1 MIPVKLMMSKSD
13 NKKVKNK
20 VLLTSQIY
28 TEFYPDDVKT
38 DKIECAY
45 YQKALKTVYENTN
58 RIIFGDLT
66 DGSNPTYS
74 RVGVVNYD
82 VFRRVKEDSESV
94 KRELIYRVDK
104 AGDRYRLVAGKYCG
118 YIGLKEKC
126 GKKNIQI
133 KIECGFSDRFFKR
146 ILDFCCGI
154 YVNDSPIGGAKTERS
169 IYSLLVQ
176 YMFLVSLRK
185 TINKGLPKK
194 YAVQRERGYDIKGN
208 VDIETYVNSDL
219 LAFDKK
225 ITSARSERVEIQ
237 PIIDVLYFALR
248 CCNTENSIL
257 PNLRKYQNYL
267 HGLYSGIKPS
277 EKTIRKALS
286 EPILKSSLYSQFKQ
300 PLTYAEILIKHNN
313 IGAGNN
319 SIQSSGFLVDAS
331 FLWETYLYNLL
342 RMHFPD
348 WNIDAQAKIGVYQ
361 DRFYAKNNYPDIVMT
376 EKTTGRIIILDAKF
390 KRMKFDNKDVDIED
404 LRQIHF
410 YSYYYSV
417 KYPNKLVGAA
427 LIYPDSCNENNSRE
441 NVCGLFDSPDQEVK
455 FGIFTIHD
463 CGNDKNKKMADSE
476 SHFIDELKTLMY
488 GK

>member
-104 AGDRYRLVAGKYCG
+104 VGDRYRLVAGKYCG

-208 VDIETYVNSDL
+208 VDIETYVNSDFVVATKTPYFSSMLTTSSKNSL
-219 LAFDKK
+219 L
-225 ITSARSERVEIQ
+225 
-237 PIIDVLYFALR
+237 
-248 CCNTENSIL
+248 
-257 PNLRKYQNYL
+257 
-267 HGLYSGIKPS
+267 
-277 EKTIRKALS
+277 
-286 EPILKSSLYSQFKQ
+286 
-300 PLTYAEILIKHNN
+300 
-313 IGAGNN
+313 
-319 SIQSSGFLVDAS
+319 QS
-331 FLWETYLYNLL
+331 
-342 RMHFPD
+342 
-348 WNIDAQAKIGVYQ
+348 
-361 DRFYAKNNYPDIVMT
+361 
-376 EKTTGRIIILDAKF
+376 
-390 KRMKFDNKDVDIED
+390 
-404 LRQIHF
+404 
-410 YSYYYSV
+410 
-417 KYPNKLVGAA
+417 
-427 LIYPDSCNENNSRE
+427 
-441 NVCGLFDSPDQEVK
+441 
-455 FGIFTIHD
+455 
-463 CGNDKNKKMADSE
+463 
-476 SHFIDELKTLMY
+476 
-488 GK
+488 